1 MLHSA
6 PGKFLQIS
14 VPSFAA
20 SLHDQVQRHHPPQR
34 SVKIQEPSDNRVR
47 YAPSTPTIPEIP
59 LDWSRQPPSSSKQ
72 APTAGIIKEPAF
84 ELYQGT
90 HIPPINAP
98 PSSATPSKA
107 LIAQW
112 TLGQLVTDSLSPSVT
127 ANEADEYEMYINHPL
142 KVPLVVTSEN
152 TDHGLNE
159 DMVIYANNCNV
170 EEAVLEARAGG
181 NIDDYVEFLTVS
193 EEGLTVVSEDYGE
206 EEIQRY
212 RQWLRGKSLFKQRV
226 DV

>member
-1 MLHSA
+1 M
-6 PGKFLQIS
+6 
-14 VPSFAA
+14 
-20 SLHDQVQRHHPPQR
+20 QRNHPPQR

-59 LDWSRQPPSSSKQ
+59 NDWTRQPPSSSKQ
-72 APTAGIIKEPAF
+72 APASGIIKEPAF
-84 ELYQGT
+84 ELYPGS

-98 PSSATPSKA
+98 NSSSTPSKA

-112 TLGQLVTDSLSPSVT
+112 TLGQLVTDSLNPSVT
-127 ANEADEYEMYINHPL
+127 ANEAEEYEMYINHPL
-142 KVPLVVTSEN
+142 RVPLVVTSEDEI
-152 TDHGLNE
+152 TAASLREHGPSE

-170 EEAVLEARAGG
+170 EERVLEARAEG
-181 NIDDYVEFLTVS
+181 NIVDYAEFLKIS
-193 EEGLTVVSEDYGE
+193 EDGLTVVSEDYE
-206 EEIQRY
+206 KKRYKRY